1 MPRSTE
7 HRRRQQPTGMKL
19 SVTLTLCHLM
29 SLCVKKTSDKGEWYH
44 CQCEWYHCQH
54 ARHDVAEPER
64 SPSSMHPA
72 SPLLTGTAGLTHAAP
87 PQGTPEIK
95 KMETSCVCTLP
106 LETMLSS
113 MASTSSRSKNICSV
127 LRAVREH
134 TVFLESSSLS
144 FKQRFRA

>member
-7 HRRRQQPTGMKL
+7 HRHRQQPTGMKL
-19 SVTLTLCHLM
+19 RVTLTLCHPM
-29 SLCVKKTSDKGEWYH
+29 SLCVKKTSDNG
-44 CQCEWYHCQH
+44 EWYHCQH

-64 SPSSMHPA
+64 SPSSMHPV
-72 SPLLTGTAGLTHAAP
+72 SPLLTGTTGLTHAAP
-87 PQGTPEIK
+87 PQGTLEMK
-95 KMETSCVCTLP
+95 KTETSCVCTLP

-113 MASTSSRSKNICSV
+113 MASTSLRSKNICSV